1 MELKEYVFWAFV
13 ISIIIFSAVNIKMYT
28 LETKFDKFCT
38 VQYNIS
44 EDCPCLRTKFNTS
57 ELTGKDIKNITF
69 SFNLSAYN

>member
-13 ISIIIFSAVNIKMYT
+13 ISIVIFSAVNVKMYT

-44 EDCPCLRTKFNTS
+44 DDCPCLRTRFNES
-57 ELTGKDIKNITF
+57 ESEINLSNIN
-69 SFNLSAYN
+69 FNLSAYR